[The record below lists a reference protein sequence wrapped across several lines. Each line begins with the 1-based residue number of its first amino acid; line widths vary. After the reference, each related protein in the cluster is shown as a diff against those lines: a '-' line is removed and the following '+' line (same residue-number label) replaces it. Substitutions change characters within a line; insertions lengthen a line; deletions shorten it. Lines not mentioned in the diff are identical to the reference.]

1 MSEHKNENFKKPNT
15 CWVCLRI
22 NPKGGLSNCPR
33 SWGMHNDPPD
43 DNWKNT
49 EKYTNEYFPNVTTA
63 PLCFDCAH

>member
-49 EKYTNEYFPNVTTA
+49 EKYYETS
-63 PLCFDCAH
+63 